1 MLLRESR
8 FGMLFKSLI
17 VRVRKRVQ
25 QRSGQKVRLGLV
37 ITMGLVS
44 WGLIQIKQAECMYEP
59 SPTDE
64 GATPALA
71 RLPRALTRRE
81 HYQQAGRANILP
93 PLVGVAAHSKHLFV
107 GLCTHQFKY
116 VLLSRPRPCESL
128 PRRMWPAEGV
138 YSEDWVPSRTS
149 IKLRQWFS
157 PPD

>member
-25 QRSGQKVRLGLV
+25 QRSGQKVRLRLV

-93 PLVGVAAHSKHLFV
+93 PLVGVSQPTQNIYLLGYAPSSSTSYSADPGHVKVFHV
-107 GLCTHQFKY
+107 ACG
-116 VLLSRPRPCESL
+116 LSRVC
-128 PRRMWPAEGV
+128 
-138 YSEDWVPSRTS
+138 
-149 IKLRQWFS
+149 
-157 PPD
+157 